1 MSADTTTRTY
11 ARARSPKT
19 LRRSQSLF
27 GAIKTLI
34 STPLAWFQSPSDFED
49 IPGKRRRNPQVL
61 EPEREEG
68 QRKRQR
74 VRSPSPSTGPP
85 HQRQLRAQHSPST
98 GSTIPGCYLP
108 RCIYGIYLRAAVLA
122 RRDDFT
128 YSQSFGPTPEYHAR
142 EATEPPP
149 VSTLKSNPAF
159 VKPPPASTPLTA
171 ERTMTLGSITES
183 QQRLMPGTE
192 PIPTG
197 TTQHIQPSKIK
208 DKRWFDLTDKKE
220 KSVAPEDGAGLKP
233 YAGRGGVKKMLAKR
247 RAEEEEEVE
256 KEHENEIVDD
266 SRDQEEGEDAM
277 GLAESAEEISQTPP
291 LGDPEFAPGAP
302 TTGPSLL
309 RVGRTGA
316 LKHAPSALRAKN
328 TFSALY
334 DDEDEDMESET
345 QEPPKPAPM
354 YKPPAGFSFAKDT
367 SITFDKG
374 GKDAPI
380 ASLPFS
386 LSSTSRVSSS
396 APTNQAAANRT
407 SDSFTSGFMRTD
419 SGGSSTVIATDAAG
433 SEPDARAMAP
443 SKPVMQTVPQISLT
457 PATPLPQASFA
468 STAPKALPKLSEPG
482 ASGSGQSTAG
492 ASEKI
497 PDFFS
502 KSSIFSKPT
511 ATIAPPPPLVFN
523 KPGMPP
529 SATNDASNTA
539 ANGTSAPP
547 VWGASTGDASSMS
560 ASGIPAQS
568 GATGTTPVTI
578 QAATSPFGKP
588 TTATPDTASSFG
600 ALDKGK
606 GVDRSGIGSSGF
618 AAPSQPAEPSTAA
631 PSSFT
636 PAAPEKPAVAPSA
649 SSFSFAPA
657 KPADAS
663 VAVTPSPFGF
673 SATAKSADSSVAPT
687 PVSFSFA
694 TPAKAEASAATG
706 APSIGLA
713 PPAKVNEP
721 SNSSPFVFGPS
732 TAKAPEQ
739 PKPSPF
745 GNLTGFGAP
754 SASNSSGGG
763 EAAKSMF
770 AFGPTSTSP
779 APTPNGASV
788 EAAKPLFGTGS
799 SSPFAFEQTSSTA
812 PKEAPDSSKPSF
824 SFASA
829 SPTPPGTANGASM
842 FGFGSSAQS
851 ATSTSPF
858 GGSGASNGPNDSNK
872 FSFATATPA
881 MPITPPKNDQEVS
894 MDESPIRGSGM
905 DTNGNGNG
913 KEPLKVTTSFSFSQ
927 PTATSS
933 PFGQTAQSGSTFAFG
948 PTASSSNPFGAKPA
962 ENKTEAPN
970 TPTSF
975 GGFGTSAS
983 TGPGFS
989 FTQKAPEASQASAS
1003 TNPFGATGGFGQS
1016 ATTPS
1021 TTSTFAFGPSAASGS
1036 GFGQPSANSTSNPVS
1051 PFTSAPSYGFSNTP
1065 TSTTAPSNPFGFT
1078 GSQPA
1083 SPATSN
1089 AGLPSSSSNTGGA
1102 FSFASANATPAA
1114 SPASPFGASAAAPAT
1129 NGTPGFTMG
1138 SAPPPASRPVKK
1150 LPSRRGGKR

>member
-1 MSADTTTRTY
+1 MDPPQAPQQAALYPAAISRDVSMESIYAPPSSRDETISPTR
-11 ARARSPKT
+11 AGFSLRSHSSMTP
-19 LRRSQSLF
+19 QS
-27 GAIKTLI
+27 T
-34 STPLAWFQSPSDFED
+34 
-49 IPGKRRRNPQVL
+49 
-61 EPEREEG
+61 
-68 QRKRQR
+68 
-74 VRSPSPSTGPP
+74 
-85 HQRQLRAQHSPST
+85 
-98 GSTIPGCYLP
+98 
-108 RCIYGIYLRAAVLA
+108 
-122 RRDDFT
+122 
-128 YSQSFGPTPEYHAR
+128 SQSFGPTPEYHAR

-183 QQRLMPGTE
+183 QQRSRSPLGQHSTLIIGRSESAGPVLAKRPSMPAEAALNDLDIYKTPLLPSRLQGSTL
-192 PIPTG
+192 IPDALKPKKSRR
-197 TTQHIQPSKIK
+197 HIQPSKIK

-266 SRDQEEGEDAM
+266 SRDQEEEEDAM
-277 GLAESAEEISQTPP
+277 GLAESAEEISQTRESQVSIEAP

-396 APTNQAAANRT
+396 APTTQAAANRT

-560 ASGIPAQS
+560 AFGIPAQS

-578 QAATSPFGKP
+578 QTAASLFGKP

-881 MPITPPKNDQEVS
+881 TPITPPKNDQEVS